1 MAGWLSETTRTAFA
15 SHCQT
20 IVRTAASHQVQLL
33 VRCPATFAMETPC
46 EPVIA
51 VKAFLHRKWAEEP
64 LEVRRF
70 PFPAAPPLSF
80 EKFPSNVA
88 SAVPTVQQEHLNIHW
103 KGERKRIRAPCL

>member
-1 MAGWLSETTRTAFA
+1 MFARAAFA

-20 IVRTAASHQVQLL
+20 IVRTAARHLVQLL

-70 PFPAAPPLSF
+70 PFPAACPLSF
-80 EKFPSNVA
+80 EELSSKVA
-88 SAVPTVQQEHLNIHW
+88 SAFSTVQQEHLKIHW
-103 KGERKRIRAPCL
+103 KVEHKRIHASCLY